1 MVERGGREQS
11 SSPLCEGDLCLST
24 WSPMP
29 SQWISAW
36 WQGLCWSL
44 IHNSP
49 GDHLTHACVS
59 PPLPSSWLGFLHV
72 RNQAQLGEY
81 PHEKCSVSLLLGIQC
96 SCLTVHVLLCISSN
110 MKAVIHIGKTAQSP
124 WSKGREPLTVQE
136 SWVRFPGEGDICA
149 VTWWKSR
156 SF

>member
-1 MVERGGREQS
+1 MAVPHSRCSWQCLRSNQGNKTQHMVERGGREQS

-81 PHEKCSVSLLLGIQC
+81 PHEKCSVSLLLGIDPSSCAKHITSKTISTSRRSQC
-96 SCLTVHVLLCISSN
+96 SD
-110 MKAVIHIGKTAQSP
+110 
-124 WSKGREPLTVQE
+124 
-136 SWVRFPGEGDICA
+136 DIPA
-149 VTWWKSR
+149 TG
-156 SF
+156 